1 MVLGIS
7 FCIPTYNRYETFVAA
22 LDSVL
27 GLDGLDGFDYE
38 ILVSDDGYS
47 QRVRQFVEGKSNPR
61 IRYFRNRRHG
71 QFNNLNNLVRLAS
84 KPWLLFLHDD
94 DLLHREYLTFF
105 SKVLQKGNRGV
116 GMFFAN
122 RSLIGEAGEVI
133 KERVV
138 SGQNED
144 GSCRLLAGR
153 QVFDHVFFGGSK
165 RNDFAFPP
173 PMVTGL
179 AIKRELVERAGGFD
193 TRLAVN
199 ADGLFLNMVCF
210 LAKKV
215 LYADSPLVSYR
226 VVDDSER
233 AKPSKQ
239 GIVYSEMKKLL
250 WYTLDFLRPYFRI
263 REYPDAPPS
272 GMKRIRKDD
281 RTPLSGGGR
290 HFKDSEEF
298 QRLRAAKVRDFY
310 EGAVRLNGPLLWVAL
325 RYEGD
330 YLSKL
335 KILLGIVEDILG
347 SYRGALLSVEFYLV
361 VLLAILPQKLL
372 RPLYRVYLK

>member
-1 MVLGIS
+1 
-7 FCIPTYNRYETFVAA
+7 
-22 LDSVL
+22 
-27 GLDGLDGFDYE
+27 
-38 ILVSDDGYS
+38 
-47 QRVRQFVEGKSNPR
+47 
-61 IRYFRNRRHG
+61 
-71 QFNNLNNLVRLAS
+71 
-84 KPWLLFLHDD
+84 
-94 DLLHREYLTFF
+94 
-105 SKVLQKGNRGV
+105 
-116 GMFFAN
+116 MFFAN
-122 RSLIGEAGEVI
+122 RSLIDEGGGVI

-153 QVFDHVFFGGSK
+153 QVFDHVFFGGSRGK
-165 RNDFAFPP
+165 GFTFPT

-179 AIKRELVERAGGFD
+179 AIKRELVERVGGFD

-199 ADGLFLNMVCF
+199 ADGLFLNLACF
-210 LAKKV
+210 LAEKV

-239 GIVYSEMKKLL
+239 GIVYAELKKLL
-250 WYTLDFLRPYFRI
+250 WYTLDFLRP
-263 REYPDAPPS
+263 
-272 GMKRIRKDD
+272 
-281 RTPLSGGGR
+281 

-310 EGAVRLNGPLLWVAL
+310 EGAVHLNGPLLWVAL